1 MTRSLS
7 DDTGTTADDRSRGV
21 DGDGSA
27 DDRSG
32 GVDGDESADDRSGGV
47 DAGGSGDDR
56 SREVDTGSFRSELV
70 AGVRAVDVAV
80 LCVVPAVL
88 VAVFA
93 LPTELRRSLAFAYTD
108 PTLPTAFTAHYVHLR
123 ATHLAGNLM
132 GYGLLAGVGYA
143 LAVLGGRRRLFV
155 TALATF
161 LLAFPLAL
169 SALNLAV
176 PRNALGFGFSGINMA
191 LLGLLPLLLWAYA
204 RERFAP
210 DASVR
215 PLPAV
220 FFLLVGWIA
229 LLALPV
235 STAGVGVAGLATAGA
250 GLSIGV
256 VYAVSADGGFG
267 LPTRNRLRGVMSQPG
282 YGDLFV
288 AGSVLLVGYPVV
300 GFPADPTGTGRV
312 VNLYVHLLGFCL
324 AFIGAFVL
332 LAGDVVDE

>member
-1 MTRSLS
+1 MQADTAT
-7 DDTGTTADDRSRGV
+7 DTGG
-21 DGDGSA
+21 
-27 DDRSG
+27 
-32 GVDGDESADDRSGGV
+32 
-47 DAGGSGDDR
+47 
-56 SREVDTGSFRSELV
+56 FRHDLLV
-70 AGVRAVDVAV
+70 GARVVDVAV
-80 LCVVPAVL
+80 LCAVPAVL
-88 VAVFA
+88 VAVFT
-93 LPTELRRSLAFAYTD
+93 LPAEVRRSFAFAYTD

-123 ATHLAGNLM
+123 ATHLAGNLV

-143 LAVLGGRRRLFV
+143 LAVLGDRRRFFL

-161 LLAFPLAL
+161 LLAFPFVL

-176 PRNALGFGFSGINMA
+176 PRNAIGFGFSGINMA
-191 LLGLLPLLLWAYA
+191 LLGLLPLLLWGYA
-204 RERFAP
+204 RERFAS

-215 PLPAV
+215 PLPAA

-235 STAGVGVAGLATAGA
+235 STTGVGIAGLATAAA
-250 GLSIGV
+250 GLAVGV
-256 VYAVSADGGFG
+256 VYALSAGVELR
-267 LPTRNRLRGVMSQPG
+267 LPTRDLLRTVTSRPG

-288 AGSVLLVGYPVV
+288 AGGVLLVGYPIV